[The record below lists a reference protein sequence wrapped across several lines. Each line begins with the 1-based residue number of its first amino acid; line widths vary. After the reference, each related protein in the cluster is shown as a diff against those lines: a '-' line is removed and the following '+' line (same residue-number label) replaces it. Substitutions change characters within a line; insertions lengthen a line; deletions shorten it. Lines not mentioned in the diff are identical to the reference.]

1 MGELMAALA
10 RMIVSDPAAVQV
22 AAVREGG
29 TTVLEMRVAPDDVG
43 RIIGRQGRTVRA
55 LRQVL
60 AAASRQQPEPHQLEI
75 LEED

>member
-1 MGELMAALA
+1 MKELMAGLA
-10 RMIVSDPAAVQV
+10 RMIVADPAAVQL

-29 TTVLEMRVAPDDVG
+29 AVILELRVAPDDVG

-60 AAASRQQPEPHQLEI
+60 AAAARDEDSEYQLEI
-75 LEED
+75 IEED

>member
-10 RMIVSDPAAVQV
+10 RMIVTAPAAVQV

-29 TTVLEMRVAPDDVG
+29 ATVLEMRVAPEDVG

-60 AAASRQQPEPHQLEI
+60 AAAARHQPEAYELEI

>member
-60 AAASRQQPEPHQLEI
+60 AAASRLQPEPHQLEI